1 MLDMVLLAPVPRETP
16 PPPTAGAAG
25 RAGGGVAGDQGA
37 ATTAT
42 LRWMYGARPTAAVWK
57 ACSPSSPVPVGS
69 SPVTTILAGTTV
81 TKAVAATWS
90 LASASSPSSPPM
102 KPVQPR
108 FTTSQAFLP
117 AAAVAACGSQTK
129 VMSGCWCVVSPN
141 SSSTSVSHMSA
152 GGGGLFGGAGGAGPA
167 RGGGGGPADT

>member
-42 LRWMYGARPTAAVWK
+42 LRWMYGARTTTAVWK

-81 TKAVAATWS
+81 AKTVAAARS
-90 LASASSPSSPPM
+90 PALAPPPSPP
-102 KPVQPR
+102 PLQP
-108 FTTSQAFLP
+108 
-117 AAAVAACGSQTK
+117 
-129 VMSGCWCVVSPN
+129 
-141 SSSTSVSHMSA
+141 
-152 GGGGLFGGAGGAGPA
+152 GP
-167 RGGGGGPADT
+167 P